1 MPYSD
6 HESLKLFNW
15 FLSNTRIAQIKAVNI
30 YQDENVKT
38 SPESSLNDG
47 HQVLIKHVLL
57 VWMGYER
64 ISSKV
69 LEVMLL

>member
-1 MPYSD
+1 MPHSD
-6 HESLKLFNW
+6 LSLKLFNW

-38 SPESSLNDG
+38 SPESSLTDC
-47 HQVLIKHVLL
+47 HHVLIKHELL

-64 ISSKV
+64 VISKV
-69 LEVMLL
+69 LEVMLI